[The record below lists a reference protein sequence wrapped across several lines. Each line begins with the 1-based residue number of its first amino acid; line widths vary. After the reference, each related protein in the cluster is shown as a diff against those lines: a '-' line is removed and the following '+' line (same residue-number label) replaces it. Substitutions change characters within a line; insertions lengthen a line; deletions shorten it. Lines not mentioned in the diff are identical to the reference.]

1 MVQSDFAPANSGD
14 SVYQG
19 DQLIGSVT
27 SGACEHRAQKNIAFA
42 FLNPELAVP
51 GTELEVEILGQ
62 RQAAQVVESCLNDPM
77 NLLVK
82 G

>member
-1 MVQSDFAPANSGD
+1 MVQSDYAPANSGD

-19 DQLIGSVT
+19 DPLIGSVT
-27 SGACEHRAQKNIAFA
+27 SGAYGHRVQENVAFA

-62 RQAAQVVESCLNDPM
+62 RQAARVVKSCLNDPM

>member
-1 MVQSDFAPANSGD
+1 MVQSDYALANTGD

-19 DQLIGSVT
+19 DPLIGSVT
-27 SGACEHRAQKNIAFA
+27 SGAYGHRVQENVAFA

-51 GTELEVEILGQ
+51 GTELEVEILDQ
-62 RQAAQVVESCLNDPM
+62 RHAAQVAESCVNDPM